1 MATEVALLIAAER
14 SGTHMMRSMLSGTN
28 GVAALGEICNA
39 VSSDISTSPTSFLRF
54 RAEQCVRDA
63 RFFYPTTETQT
74 KLLDLYF
81 DQVRALFPKKRLVLL
96 DIKYSHVHNF
106 NAFWWDFV
114 SSPFLL
120 DYAAGRRM
128 KIVHLVREKP
138 YQTIVS
144 DIYAQRSGVWRTKDP
159 NEVPNLKI
167 KIDSEKLKQRTHRLV
182 RTIFQFEQWL
192 KSCKSARVTYEAL
205 TQDGHSVLEQLLA
218 FFEIEGPVRVQ
229 SSYLRT
235 TPPYQA
241 AIENYEEIAPLV
253 AMGLDEVL
261 E

>member
-14 SGTHMMRSMLSGTN
+14 SGTHMMRSMLSGTSE
-28 GVAALGEICNA
+28 VAALGEVCNA
-39 VSSDISTSPTSFLRF
+39 VSSDSNTSPTSFLRF

-74 KLLDLYF
+74 QLLDLYF
-81 DQVRALFPKKRLVLL
+81 EHVRALFPKKRLVIL

-114 SSPFLL
+114 SPPFLL
-120 DYAAGRRM
+120 DYAVSHRM
-128 KIVHLVREKP
+128 KVVHLVREKP
-138 YQTIVS
+138 YQTIIS

-159 NEVPNLKI
+159 SEVPKLKI
-167 KIDSEKLKQRTHRLV
+167 RIDSEKLKLRTSRLV

-192 KSCKSARVTYEAL
+192 KACNTSRVTYEAL
-205 TQDGHSVLEQLLA
+205 TQDGRSVLEQLLT
-218 FFEIEGPVRVQ
+218 FFELCGPARVQ

-235 TPPYQA
+235 TPPYQSS
-241 AIENYEEIAPLV
+241 IENYEEIAPFV
-253 AMGLDEVL
+253 AIGLNEVL
-261 E
+261 